1 MSRRGFTLIEL
12 LVVVVIIGILAAIAS
27 PKFSNTREKAYVSAM
42 KTDLRN
48 LATAEEAF
56 FYDSAKYTTNFV
68 LMSNFAPTP
77 GASVTIN
84 EATSLGWAA
93 TISSINTGRRC
104 YVFSRTATRP
114 GTATIEG
121 NISCTY
127 APPTESPR
135 AAARGC
141 ASPSTAASG
150 FNGIASKAN
159 RWPTSSARSGP

>member
-12 LVVVVIIGILAAIAS
+12 LVVVVIIGILAAIAI

-56 FYDSAKYTTNFV
+56 FYDSAKYTTNFA
-68 LMSNFAPTP
+68 LMSNFAATP
-77 GASVTIN
+77 GDSVTVN

-104 YVFSRTATRP
+104 YVFSGTATRP

-121 NISCTY
+121 NISC
-127 APPTESPR
+127 S
-135 AAARGC
+135 
-141 ASPSTAASG
+141 
-150 FNGIASKAN
+150 
-159 RWPTSSARSGP
+159 

>member
-1 MSRRGFTLIEL
+1 LQERVGVPNNWASDWGGPPSGSPFGALSRPGGYAVMSRRGFTLIEL
-12 LVVVVIIGILAAIAS
+12 LVVVVIIGILAAIAI

-77 GASVTIN
+77 GDSVTIN

-104 YVFSRTATRP
+104 YVFSGTATRP

-121 NISCTY
+121 NISCT
-127 APPTESPR
+127 
-135 AAARGC
+135 
-141 ASPSTAASG
+141 
-150 FNGIASKAN
+150 
-159 RWPTSSARSGP
+159 